1 MYGGDGVDREKLGI
15 YAEKYSKAVFRA
27 AFCYVRNFAD
37 SEDIMQETFLRLYKS
52 AEEFKTDENVK
63 AWLIRVAINI
73 SKDFLKSSWIHRRD
87 ELNDGMIYDDERDKS
102 LAEAMTKLK
111 PDYRAAIYLHY
122 YMGYSVKETAAI
134 MGISET
140 NAKARLKRG
149 RDRLRDF
156 LTDND

>member
-1 MYGGDGVDREKLGI
+1 MDSEKLGI
-15 YAEKYSKAVFRA
+15 YAEKYSNDVFRA

-52 AEEFKTDENVK
+52 EQSFKTDENVK

-87 ELNDGMIYDDERDKS
+87 ELDEGMIYEDERDKS
-102 LAEAMTKLK
+102 LTEAMEGLK

-134 MGISET
+134 MGITET

-156 LTDND
+156 LTDD